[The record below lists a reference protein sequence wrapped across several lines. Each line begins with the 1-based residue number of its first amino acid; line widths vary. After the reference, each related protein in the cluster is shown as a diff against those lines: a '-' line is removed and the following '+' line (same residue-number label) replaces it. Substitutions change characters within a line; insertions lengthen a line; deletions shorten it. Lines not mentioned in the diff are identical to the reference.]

1 MQAIN
6 NRAVASCRVD
16 RTTFTCNILISSS
29 LGREVSEVLMSY
41 KPGEGC
47 DAELAFEIDQG
58 MKVGASLL
66 SRSSIEKQ
74 I

>member
-1 MQAIN
+1 
-6 NRAVASCRVD
+6 
-16 RTTFTCNILISSS
+16 
-29 LGREVSEVLMSY
+29 MSY

-47 DAELAFEIDQG
+47 DAELAFEIDQD

-74 I
+74 IRTELHKGVTCMSNVENG